1 MAEKQDA
8 SNKEDFLEL
17 WKRALAAQE
26 QQWSSLFDRAS
37 SGDAAAG
44 QFAKVL
50 ENYLQL
56 TRVSR
61 EQVEQYLQASNL
73 PTRGDIATLA
83 KRIDDL
89 SNRIEELSREIHARN
104 AKPAQKKKAKPPG
117 GPAKDK
123 TH

>member
-1 MAEKQDA
+1 MAEKQGT

-26 QQWSSLFDRAS
+26 QQWSSLFDRAAG
-37 SGDAAAG
+37 GDAAAA

-104 AKPAQKKKAKPPG
+104 AKRPPAALKKKRRRAP
-117 GPAKDK
+117 
-123 TH
+123 

>member
-1 MAEKQDA
+1 MADNKGT

-17 WKRALAAQE
+17 WKRARAAQE
-26 QQWSSLFDRAS
+26 QQWSSLFDKAGS
-37 SGDAAAG
+37 SDAVAG

-61 EQVEQYLQASNL
+61 EQIEQYLQASNL

-89 SNRIEELSREIHARN
+89 SNRIEELSREIHTR
-104 AKPAQKKKAKPPG
+104 KAKPRKKKR
-117 GPAKDK
+117 AS
-123 TH
+123 

>member
-1 MAEKQDA
+1 MADNEGT

-26 QQWSSLFDRAS
+26 QQWSSLFNTAGS
-37 SGDAAAG
+37 SDAVAG

-83 KRIDDL
+83 SRIDDL

-104 AKPAQKKKAKPPG
+104 VIPVKKKKRPG
-117 GPAKDK
+117 VR
-123 TH
+123 